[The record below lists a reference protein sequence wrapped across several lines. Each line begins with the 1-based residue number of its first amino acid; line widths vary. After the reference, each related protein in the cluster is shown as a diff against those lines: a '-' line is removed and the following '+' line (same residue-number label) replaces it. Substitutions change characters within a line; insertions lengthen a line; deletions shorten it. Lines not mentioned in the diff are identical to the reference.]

1 MIRTE
6 TALVVG
12 AGAGCELQ
20 LPSGPELLT
29 RVGQA
34 FDFSRLGTEMQ
45 SRETAMVAGFLGK
58 LWERMG
64 ESRESFMAVAERIH
78 TASKFARTVEG
89 VMESHDHDK
98 LVVAAAKVAITYF
111 ICQGEA
117 RSILRQAPRVPG
129 DLPIQGADSWVY
141 QLAQLVTAGVPR
153 SRVDSCLDKLT
164 VITFNYDRAFEHF
177 LPFALE
183 TAFGMPLEEA
193 RALVGERLRVL
204 RPAGTIGRLPWQPGS
219 AAPLDWG
226 VEVPEN
232 MEKQARQVRTTG
244 DWQAD
249 GELLGAVRATLDGAR
264 RIAFLGFGF
273 QPDNLAVLDGAVL
286 APDAEVVM
294 TCWGMLPA
302 VRDAAVRDVSRRL
315 AIPAERL
322 LIHDMRCFELLRDLG
337 LMFES

>member
-1 MIRTE
+1 MIRTD
-6 TALVVG
+6 TALIVG

-20 LPSGPELLT
+20 LPSGPELLS

-78 TASKFARTVEG
+78 TACKFARTVEG

-98 LVVAAAKVAITYF
+98 LVVAAVKVAVTYF

-117 RSILRQAPRVPG
+117 RSILRQSPRIAG

-141 QLAQLVTAGVPR
+141 QLSQLVTAGVPR
-153 SRVDSCLDKLT
+153 SRVETCLDKLS

-193 RALVGERLRVL
+193 RALVGERLRLL
-204 RPAGTIGRLPWQPGS
+204 RSAGTIGRLPWQPG
-219 AAPLDWG
+219 AASPLDWG
-226 VEVPEN
+226 IEVPEN

-249 GELLGAVRATLDGAR
+249 GELLGAVRAALGASR
-264 RIAFLGFGF
+264 RVCFLGFGF
-273 QPDNLAVLDGAVL
+273 QPDNLAVLDGVAL
-286 APDAEVVM
+286 APDAELHL
-294 TCWGMLPA
+294 TCWGMPPA
-302 VRDAAVRDVSRRL
+302 VRDAALREVSRRL
-315 AIPAERL
+315 AVPVDSL
-322 LIHDMRCFELLRDLG
+322 MVHDMRCFELLRDMG
-337 LMFES
+337 LTFES